1 MKPCNSTWIR
11 TAGLAAMTAALAV
24 SWSAVHAEP
33 AKRVLS
39 VCSVPDNLPFSNE
52 RAEGFENK
60 IAEVLADAMHAQ
72 LRYTFSEQR
81 RGFFRR
87 TLQAKKCDVV
97 MGVPAGLTGVDTTR
111 PYYVSGYVFVS
122 PKGAQ
127 APAGFDDPALRRMKV
142 GLEAIG
148 LEGANT
154 PPAMALARRGLG
166 ESVVGFTKID
176 GAEAGGSRASVMIDA
191 VAKHDID
198 MAITW
203 GPFGGYFAKRHPGEL
218 VITPIASDPK
228 QPGVPFSYPIA
239 MAVREGDAQLLADL
253 QDALDRSQAK
263 IQAILQDYGVPLLP
277 ATLAMTDD
285 RKHEQ

>member
-1 MKPCNSTWIR
+1 MKLTNTASIR
-11 TAGLAAMTAALAV
+11 TARIVALTSALLV
-24 SWSAVHAEP
+24 SWSAAHAEP
-33 AKRVLS
+33 AQRVLS

-52 RAEGFENK
+52 RSEGFENK
-60 IAEVLADAMHAQ
+60 IAEVLADAMHAE

-97 MGVPAGLTGVDTTR
+97 IGVPAGLAGVDTTR

-122 PKGAQ
+122 PAGAQ
-127 APAGFDDPALRRMKV
+127 TPVGFDDPALRRMKV

-191 VAKHDID
+191 VARHEID
-198 MAITW
+198 TAITW
-203 GPFGGYFAKRHPGEL
+203 GPFGGYFAKRHPGAL
-218 VITPIASDPK
+218 VVTPIAADPK
-228 QPGVPFSYPIA
+228 QPGVPFSYPISA
-239 MAVREGDAQLLADL
+239 AVREGDAQLLADL
-253 QDALDRSQAK
+253 QDALDRSQAA
-263 IQAILQDYGVPLLP
+263 IRSILQDYGVPLLP

-285 RKHEQ
+285 RKAAR